1 MVKQSNQSQ
10 WLPEKGW
17 GAIQGL
23 KAQNRD
29 NMTTMEVWDELDW
42 GGRGAQVCIELRRL
56 IQYTAEAL
64 RGEFK
69 NHKLA

>member
-1 MVKQSNQSQ
+1 
-10 WLPEKGW
+10 
-17 GAIQGL
+17 
-23 KAQNRD
+23 
-29 NMTTMEVWDELDW
+29 MTTMEVWDELDW
-42 GGRGAQVCIELRRL
+42 GEGRGAQVCIELRRL